1 MPSPD
6 VDVVI
11 PVHTPARPIRRAVSS
26 VLDTTAAVRVTV
38 VAHNTDPEAI
48 SANLGDLGTRP
59 EVRVVSLQ
67 DGIPSPAGPMNH
79 GIALAEA
86 PYFSVMGS
94 DDELE
99 PGALDS
105 WLAVARSTGATTVIP
120 RVRVDEAA
128 EPTPPRRRGRVREL
142 DVDKDRLSYRCMPL
156 GLIDRTR
163 FPDLRFTPGL
173 ESGEDLEF
181 TAELWFTG
189 AHIAYDRAGPAYVGH
204 DDAVDR
210 VTRTVRP
217 LSADFAFLDIVAAKP
232 WYRAASRSA
241 RRGFGVKN
249 LRLHLMD
256 AVASRLDAPGG
267 IAAYR
272 AELLDTAAAIE
283 RMSPGATA
291 LLCRA
296 DRKVLREL
304 ETSAPSADRIRALL
318 SARWGG
324 GLDARLTANPFLA
337 LHRHAPYRTLRDM
350 MA

>member
-6 VDVVI
+6 VDVII
-11 PVHTPARPIRRAVSS
+11 PVHTPVRPIRRAVSS
-26 VLDTTAAVRVTV
+26 VLATEAAVRVTV
-38 VAHNTDPEAI
+38 VAHNTDPGAI
-48 SANLGDLGTRP
+48 TANLGDLAARP
-59 EVRVVSLQ
+59 DVRVVTLQ

-99 PGALDS
+99 PGAIDS

-120 RVRVDEAA
+120 RVRVDDAA
-128 EPTPPRRRGRVREL
+128 EPTPPRRRGRVRDL

-156 GLIDRTR
+156 GLIDRSH
-163 FPDLRFTPGL
+163 FPGLRFTPGL

-181 TAELWFTG
+181 TARLWFTG
-189 AHIAYDRAGPAYVGH
+189 THIAYDHTGPAYVGH

-210 VTRTVRP
+210 VTRIVRP
-217 LSADFAFLDIVAAKP
+217 LAADFAFLDIVAATP
-232 WYRAASRSA
+232 WYREASRAA
-241 RRGFGVKN
+241 RRAFGVKN
-249 LRLHLMD
+249 LRVNLMD

-267 IAAYR
+267 IAVYR
-272 AELLDTAAAIE
+272 EELLDIAAAIE

-304 ETSAPSADRIRALL
+304 ESTEPSADRIRAHF
-318 SARWGG
+318 SARWGR
-324 GLDARLTANPFLA
+324 GLDARLAANPFLS
-337 LHRHAPYRTLRDM
+337 LHRQAPYRTLRDM
-350 MA
+350 VA